1 MLKIS
6 EVCARSILSTTG
18 LPADYVINPYVGCQH
33 ACVYCYACFMKK
45 FSAHTEPWGTF
56 VDIKINAPEV
66 LPVKPAKYENKSIYF
81 SSVTD
86 AYQPLERKYELT
98 RKILEKLVQFQPKI
112 SIQTKSSLVLRD
124 RDILRQFSSCEVG
137 FTIMTM
143 DEKLRRE
150 IEPFASPIA
159 ERITALKQI
168 HDEGI
173 PTYIFIGPILPYLT
187 GWKEIISA
195 TKGFVNYYMIDSFNT
210 RGAIWSNVR
219 RWLATS
225 HPDLLSRYDKIYVSG
240 EDYWRKVSG
249 AVHEFSK
256 SEGIDS
262 RIFF

>member
-1 MLKIS
+1 
-6 EVCARSILSTTG
+6 
-18 LPADYVINPYVGCQH
+18 
-33 ACVYCYACFMKK
+33 
-45 FSAHTEPWGTF
+45 
-56 VDIKINAPEV
+56 
-66 LPVKPAKYENKSIYF
+66 
-81 SSVTD
+81 
-86 AYQPLERKYELT
+86 
-98 RKILEKLVQFQPKI
+98 
-112 SIQTKSSLVLRD
+112 
-124 RDILRQFSSCEVG
+124 
-137 FTIMTM
+137 
-143 DEKLRRE
+143 
-150 IEPFASPIA
+150 
-159 ERITALKQI
+159 LKQI